1 VSVHRQIFGDVG
13 SGPVYGRG
21 DEPLEQ
27 AKDELLSLLRQRGA
41 RSAEIVYDGGYD
53 EGLITALRLSD
64 EPLGGEPT
72 EWTDLAGASDL
83 DVDSAYDNPE
93 TPDGKLLEAATNV
106 MCDKWGSF
114 AGEFEVKGRLLVDV
128 DGGRIVRRDAFS
140 VEEGP
145 KETEIETL

>member
-1 VSVHRQIFGDVG
+1 VSVHRRIFGGG

-27 AKDELLSLLRQRGA
+27 SRDELLSLLREKGA
-41 RSAEIVYDGGYD
+41 RSAVIVYDGGYD
-53 EGLITALRLSD
+53 EGFITELRHSEEALV
-64 EPLGGEPT
+64 GEPT
-72 EWTDLAGASDL
+72 EWTDLSDGSDL
-83 DVDSAYDNPE
+83 DVDGAYDNPE

-114 AGEFEVKGRLLVDV
+114 AGEFEVQGRLLVDV
-128 DGGRIVRRDAFS
+128 DSRRIVRRDAFS